1 MAQNIIVTGSS
12 GLIGNIL
19 IPKLA
24 ETNSITGFD
33 LVKSKNIANTQIG
46 SILDLEK
53 TIEIFNGADTLIH
66 LAGAVSEKSPW
77 DTVLQNNIIGTKNV
91 FYAAKKVGI
100 SKIIFASSNHV
111 TGLYENDLPYLKI
124 VKGDY
129 SNLEPQNYPIIDH
142 TYPIRPDG
150 YYGISKSF
158 GESLGRYYS
167 ELYGISI
174 ICLRIGTVI
183 QENNPSTNVRHYAT
197 LLEHND
203 LVTLVQ
209 KSLDAKNISFD
220 IFYGVSNNSWRYWD
234 LSHSSKILGYKP
246 KYNAE
251 EHRK

>member
-1 MAQNIIVTGSS
+1 MTQKIIVTGSS

-24 ETNSITGFD
+24 QTNSITGFD
-33 LVKSKNIANTQIG
+33 LVKSNNIVNTKIG
-46 SILDLEK
+46 SILDLEE
-53 TIEIFNGADTLIH
+53 TIKIFDGADTLIH
-66 LAGAVSEKSPW
+66 LAGVASEKSPW
-77 DTVLQNNIIGTKNV
+77 DAVLQNNIIGTKNV
-91 FYAAKKVGI
+91 FYAARKVGI

-124 VKGDY
+124 VRGDY

-150 YYGISKSF
+150 YYGISKAF

-167 ELYGISI
+167 ETYGISI

-209 KSLDAKNISFD
+209 KSLNAKNINFD

-234 LSHSSKILGYKP
+234 LSYSSKILGYIP

>member
-124 VKGDY
+124 VKGDG
-129 SNLEPQNYPIIDH
+129 
-142 TYPIRPDG
+142 TYPT
-150 YYGISKSF
+150 SK
-158 GESLGRYYS
+158 
-167 ELYGISI
+167 
-174 ICLRIGTVI
+174 
-183 QENNPSTNVRHYAT
+183 
-197 LLEHND
+197 
-203 LVTLVQ
+203 
-209 KSLDAKNISFD
+209 
-220 IFYGVSNNSWRYWD
+220 
-234 LSHSSKILGYKP
+234 
-246 KYNAE
+246 
-251 EHRK
+251 